1 MSNKYSVVLAVM
13 AFTAVALASAL
24 ASADTE
30 LIFEGSGT
38 YQLNASS
45 GTTGLLVGETTDG
58 YTVWANSSS
67 ATATVAEVPTAW
79 CTSGTTY
86 VATGINAVPPTNL
99 TGTALVDVG
108 AAKLV
113 VSNPDAGYNVSVG
126 QYSYTLP
133 YNQFVSSTGAV
144 TSGFAAIPA
153 AIVAA
158 SNGGQ
163 ETGTLGVIS
172 SLVQTDTAYFGLGY
186 VNNGAL
192 ATSMSSFGGVT
203 VTADSLLVGLTYKGD
218 FNESGTVSLSGLV
231 AWENG
236 YDDINFF
243 NETIP
248 PDQLW
253 QNGDY
258 LNQGTVTLSGLV
270 AWENSYDQENFFGGL
285 PVLPSAVGGNMAPA
299 FSMAPANLT
308 AVPEPNTFVLLA
320 AAAAAYALARWRR
333 RRV

>member
-1 MSNKYSVVLAVM
+1 M
-13 AFTAVALASAL
+13 
-24 ASADTE
+24 
-30 LIFEGSGT
+30 IFDGNGT

-79 CTSGTTY
+79 RTSGTTY

-172 SLVQTDTAYFGLGY
+172 SWCRRILPTSASAMSTTAPWPRP
-186 VNNGAL
+186 
-192 ATSMSSFGGVT
+192 TSSFGGVT

-218 FNESGTVSLSGLV
+218 YNELGQVTLDGYY
-231 AWENG
+231 AWDNG
-236 YDDINFF
+236 YYD
-243 NETIP
+243 
-248 PDQLW
+248 
-253 QNGDY
+253 
-258 LNQGTVTLSGLV
+258 VTTTYPSLRTS
-270 AWENSYDQENFFGGL
+270 FGR
-285 PVLPSAVGGNMAPA
+285 MAII
-299 FSMAPANLT
+299 
-308 AVPEPNTFVLLA
+308 
-320 AAAAAYALARWRR
+320 
-333 RRV
+333 